1 MAILLGLAAS
11 LSYGAA
17 DFLGGLATRRTTSHA
32 VVLAS
37 QAVGLTVLVLGLPIL
52 LDEPLTAGAAG
63 WGAVSGLIGVTG
75 ILLLYRG
82 LADGRMSVV
91 APTSA
96 VLGASV
102 PVVYGLAIGEDPSGA
117 KLAGVAIAM
126 VAVALVSAVPQR
138 PSEEWASPRVPR
150 RGLPEA
156 IGAGLAFGAFFL
168 TFNAA
173 GDAGG
178 GAWPLLASRV
188 VSVLALTAVAVL
200 GRRRVVLPRRIRP
213 AVAAT
218 GLLDTGANLFF
229 LIASRLGFLSIVSV
243 LTSLYPATTVLLA
256 RTVLKERM
264 SLTQVAGLGAAGAG
278 ILLITLG

>member
-11 LSYGAA
+11 VSYGVA
-17 DFLGGLATRRTTSHA
+17 DFLGGLATRRTTALA
-32 VVLAS
+32 VVLGS
-37 QAVGLTVLVLGLPIL
+37 QVVGLAVLVLSLPIVL
-52 LDEPLTAGAAG
+52 GERLTAGAAG
-63 WGAVSGLIGVTG
+63 WGGVSGLIGASG

-82 LADGRMSVV
+82 LAQGRMSVV

-117 KLAGVAIAM
+117 KLTGVGIAM
-126 VAVALVSAVPQR
+126 VAVALVSAVPTR
-138 PSEEWASPRVPR
+138 PSGEWGAPRIPR

-168 TFNAA
+168 TFNEA

-178 GAWPLLASRV
+178 GAWPLVASRV
-188 VSVLALTAVAVL
+188 VSVLALTAVVAL
-200 GRRRVVLPRRIRP
+200 GRRPVALPRRIRP

-218 GLLDTGANLFF
+218 GVLDTSANLFF
-229 LIASRLGFLSIVSV
+229 LIGSRLGFVSIVSV

-256 RTVLKERM
+256 RAVLKERM
-264 SLTQVAGLGAAGAG
+264 SLTQVAGMGAAAAG